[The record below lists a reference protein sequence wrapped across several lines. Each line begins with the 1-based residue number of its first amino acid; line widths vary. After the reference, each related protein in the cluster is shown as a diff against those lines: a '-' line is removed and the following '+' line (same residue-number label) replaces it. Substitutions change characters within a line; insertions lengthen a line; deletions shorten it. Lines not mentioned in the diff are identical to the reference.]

1 MQIHAD
7 EVGIAFRR
15 STSVVYYVVYYEVVL
30 RIITGSKHGKGGLVS
45 SAKRPSLAVGL
56 AGVEAAQEEE

>member
-1 MQIHAD
+1 MPGAD
-7 EVGIAFRR
+7 
-15 STSVVYYVVYYEVVL
+15 YVVYYEVVL

-56 AGVEAAQEEE
+56 AGVEAAQEEVEREE